1 MIHSRRSALPQTH
14 PSHIQSTIIIM
25 VTLSPMLLVQVC
37 TTRNHDSH
45 NLCTTNKINIITVIK
60 VNNLGS
66 QDIHYQGLGTCFV
79 LPIQHRKKL
88 PSYYASPG
96 NHTATW
102 SIACTLPICS
112 LKHYSLAHQR
122 RWYTYLLY
130 RQLVYVTLAESGCH
144 TYSIFA
150 AEVLRWMCICI
161 CSLWVITGTLQ

>member
-1 MIHSRRSALPQTH
+1 MTEIIEKKNQRSNSSDSLKHTLPQTH

-45 NLCTTNKINIITVIK
+45 NLCATNKYYDCIITVIK

-66 QDIHYQGLGTCFV
+66 QDIHYQGLGICFV
-79 LPIQHRKKL
+79 LPTRHRKEL

-102 SIACTLPICS
+102 SIACTLSICS
-112 LKHYSLAHQR
+112 LKHYR
-122 RWYTYLLY
+122 RVAFL
-130 RQLVYVTLAESGCH
+130 GC
-144 TYSIFA
+144 
-150 AEVLRWMCICI
+150 
-161 CSLWVITGTLQ
+161 GQ